1 MLLQQRGASA
11 VRAASPSGEGGFPIA
26 GDWRWTGVS
35 AALATQE
42 RHPVGELPGVI
53 ESSQLISISVN

>member
-11 VRAASPSGEGGFPIA
+11 EDGFPVA

-42 RHPVGELPGVI
+42 RHPEGELSEVI
-53 ESSQLISISVN
+53 ESLQLISISVN